1 MELVTAMTL
10 EAILQQNLITSQ
22 EIKLFAFMREETWPI
37 IFQRGVAIIYS
48 KG

>member
-1 MELVTAMTL
+1 MELVTVMTL
-10 EAILQQNLITSQ
+10 EAIQQRNLITSL
-22 EIKLFAFMREETWPI
+22 ETKLFAFMREETWPI